1 MKRSKWQDVS
11 VITLMMFINSLMYTL
26 KTYQVLGREMVDT
39 TNGIVFTI
47 GTVIFAIATIIFFIM
62 SLKQRKT

>member
-47 GTVIFAIATIIFFIM
+47 GTVIFAIATIISFIM